1 MWSFCF
7 LISASTITIRLTR
20 LVTPAWAAGM
30 VSGPLLGAVL
40 VEKATWR
47 WIFWIMIPFVL
58 LGFLAITFYL
68 NQTPVPGD
76 ILPKLRRFDWIG
88 AIALTG
94 SLVCFLI
101 GLSWGGVQYEW
112 GDWQTWFPMVQ
123 GAEGIIF
130 TMVYEF
136 MLAKEPI
143 IIPSIF
149 NNRSMIICY
158 FLAMAHG
165 SVVWCLLYFLVIYY
179 EAVKFYGTI
188 STALAAMPESIT
200 IVGESMIYRFL
211 EEAA

>member
-1 MWSFCF
+1 
-7 LISASTITIRLTR
+7 
-20 LVTPAWAAGM
+20 M

-47 WIFWIMIPFVL
+47 WIFWIMIPFVV
-58 LGFLAITFYL
+58 LGFLAISFYL
-68 NQTPVPGD
+68 NQTPVPGAV
-76 ILPKLRRFDWIG
+76 LPKLRRFDWIG
-88 AIALTG
+88 ATALTG

-101 GLSWGGVQYEW
+101 GLSWGGVQYAW

-136 MLAKEPI
+136 VLAKEPI
-143 IIPSIF
+143 VIPTIF
-149 NNRSMIICY
+149 NNRSMIIC
-158 FLAMAHG
+158 FLLAMAHG
-165 SVVWCLLYFLVIYY
+165 AVVWCLLYFLVIYY

-200 IVGESMIYRFL
+200 IVGMSWLPGGTAVQSVGSLLTY
-211 EEAA
+211 